1 MKPKIAAMGL
11 GISVI
16 GALTWITAP
25 LAQADTA
32 HSQDV
37 QVVSFNDPCHP
48 NDTGTLDLTYRQ
60 VQLAPDNQFRQVE
73 SGEFSFTPE
82 NPASPAA
89 TGHFVDQQTV
99 INAVTPG
106 SATLTESIH
115 SVAHYSDG
123 TQNPVQLTTVTT
135 FVDFTAVGTQIVK
148 VVCGS

>member
-1 MKPKIAAMGL
+1 MKPKTAAMGF
-11 GISVI
+11 GISAI
-16 GALTWITAP
+16 GALTLLMAP
-25 LAQADTA
+25 LAQADTV

-37 QVVSFNDPCHP
+37 QVASFNDPCHP
-48 NDTGTLDLTYRQ
+48 DNTGTLVLTYRQ
-60 VQLAPDNQFRQVE
+60 VQLTPDNQFRQIE
-73 SGEFSFTPE
+73 TGEFSFAPD
-82 NPASPAA
+82 NPAAPTA

-135 FVDFTAVGTQIVK
+135 FVDFTAVGTQVVK